1 MKKFVSAALALVMA
15 LGIFSGCTL
24 VSKDDSNVV
33 IATVNGVPILK
44 EKFDE
49 AYNYYLYMYTSYY
62 GFDSSTAAQYIN
74 KTSLLEDLVQ
84 NELLR
89 QKAEEAGYFNFTD
102 EHKAAAQE
110 TIDKD
115 KQSYIDNLVDEF
127 TKAFDGKDIKGKNEG
142 ESDNDY
148 FVRIATEKYLKNLEE
163 NGTSEEKILQE
174 QLESD
179 AIQRFKE
186 DKLKDVAV
194 LDADVLT
201 KYNELYDSQKQELT
215 TDSLFVSGWN
225 NGYVKSS
232 SDSSTQVSCDP
243 MVYYRAGY
251 SLVMQILVNFEESD
265 LNTLK
270 GLYNNITECDTTI
283 EDNKKNL
290 EDETDE
296 AKKAEYQTIIDNAEA
311 EKKDYQSQYDTALKG
326 AKAKIQAKTDEIYN
340 SVKNADEAKFIEVIV
355 DKSDDTGMKTEE
367 AAKKGYLVGP
377 EDGMVTEFSNAAT
390 ALKAGEVSEPVAT
403 YYGYHIIRSIKNLQ
417 EGKVDFE
424 DVKDEIT
431 EQLTTEKKNTE
442 WNSMI
447 ETWKSESKI
456 KTYENKL

>member
-1 MKKFVSAALALVMA
+1 MKKFVSAALALLMA

-49 AYNYYLYMYTSYY
+49 AYNYYLYMYTTYY
-62 GFDSSTAAQYIN
+62 GLDSSTAAQYIN

-102 EHKAAAQE
+102 EHRAAAQE
-110 TIDKD
+110 TIDED

-127 TKAFDGKDIKGKNEG
+127 TSAFKDKEVKGKNEG

-179 AIQRFKE
+179 AVQRFKE
-186 DKLKDVAV
+186 DKLKDVTV

-201 KYNELYDSQKQELT
+201 KFNELYDSQKQELS
-215 TDSLFVSGWN
+215 TDALFVSGWN
-225 NGYVKSS
+225 NGYVTSS

-251 SLVMQILVNFEESD
+251 SLVMQILIKFEEED
-265 LNTLK
+265 VNTLK
-270 GLYNNITECDTTI
+270 GYVDSISDCDETI
-283 EDNKKNL
+283 EDNKKKI
-290 EDETDE
+290 EEETDD
-296 AKKAEYQTIIDNAEA
+296 AKKAEYQQLIDEAEA
-311 EKKDYQSQYDTALKG
+311 EKKSLQDKYNTTLMS
-326 AKAKIQAKTDEIYN
+326 AKSKIQSKTDEVYN
-340 SVKNADEAKFIEVIV
+340 SVKDADEAKFIEVIV
-355 DKSDDTGMKTEE
+355 DKSEDTGMQTEE

-377 EDGMVTEFSNAAT
+377 EDGMVTEFSQAAT
-390 ALKAGEVSEPVAT
+390 ALKAGEISEPVAT

-431 EQLTTEKKNTE
+431 EQLVSEKKNTE
-442 WNSMI
+442 WDSMI